1 MEIRKTYYSHKYPS
15 DSLYFKVRMVTKLP
29 KTMRPFKEANSLPEH
44 KLDLNVHYTIQIN
57 IKNEKNRRQLL
68 HKLFLSILKQLF
80 KVKKHH
86 NVVINL

>member
-1 MEIRKTYYSHKYPS
+1 
-15 DSLYFKVRMVTKLP
+15 
-29 KTMRPFKEANSLPEH
+29 MRPFKEANSLPEH

-86 NVVINL
+86 NVVINLWNKVLLWHETLAIKVLSRIIYL